1 MMNMA
6 VQVDASVFEQKKQA
20 VLDEWGNILKQE
32 MIIRC
37 PIEYGPMVSSIEKE
51 LKQDEVAVGTNNIP
65 YASFVEYGTWSMVNA
80 HGAHLPENPVTTW
93 EALRKRNEVGTGQ
106 TMPFARSAS
115 FFSEEERMAVLKNAF
130 R

>member
-1 MMNMA
+1 MGIY
-6 VQVDASVFEQKKQA
+6 VDDSVFEQKKQA

-37 PIEYGPMVSSIEKE
+37 PIEYGPMVASIEKE
-51 LKQDEVAVGTNNIP
+51 IKQDEVAIGTHGIP
-65 YASFVEYGTWSMVNA
+65 YASFVEYGTYSMINA

-115 FFSEEERMAVLKNAF
+115 FFTEEERLGVLKHAF